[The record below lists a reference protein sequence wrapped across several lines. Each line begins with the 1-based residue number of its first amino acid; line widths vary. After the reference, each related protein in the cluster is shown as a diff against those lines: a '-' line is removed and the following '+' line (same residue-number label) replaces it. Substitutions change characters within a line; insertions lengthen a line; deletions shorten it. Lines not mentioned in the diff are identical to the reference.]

1 MPNPDPKVRAV
12 NLPGTSST
20 LLGIFGRIS
29 LYVTDACG
37 IKFHQSNREKWS
49 KNKSQ
54 RRTLVALASAVKFS
68 NSVCPDN
75 RFEKIHLKLFNIN
88 VCVFSE
94 TVKKFHSFF
103 EDFGVNKLHLKN

>member
-20 LLGIFGRIS
+20 LLGIFGQIS

-37 IKFHQSNREKWS
+37 IKFHQY
-49 KNKSQ
+49 
-54 RRTLVALASAVKFS
+54 
-68 NSVCPDN
+68 N